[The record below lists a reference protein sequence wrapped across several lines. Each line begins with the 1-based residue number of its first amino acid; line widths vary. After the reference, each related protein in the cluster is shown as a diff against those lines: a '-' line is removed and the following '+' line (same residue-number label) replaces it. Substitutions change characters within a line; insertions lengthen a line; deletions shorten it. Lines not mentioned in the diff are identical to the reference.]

1 MEREINTDIDVELI
15 GRLDAVPVIL
25 EVFARITGMR
35 FTAIARVTD
44 TEWTACAVY
53 DRINFGLKPGGK
65 LVLESTICN
74 EIRQHHQ
81 PVIFGHASKHPHFS
95 THATPRIYGL
105 ESYVS
110 VPIFFS
116 DGSFFGTLCAID
128 PEPAKLDDPTLLATL
143 QLFTKLI
150 ASQYEAELK
159 RLQAENAL
167 LSAQEAA
174 RLREQF
180 VAVLSHDLR
189 NPVHSISIG
198 ADFLELKLPDGPE
211 RRMAAHMQR
220 SCKRVIDLIDS
231 TLDFAHGR
239 LGGGISLT
247 LENGTTLV
255 PEVKHVISEIQ
266 RAHPERVIELATSLP
281 KRVICDTRRVSQLLG
296 NLLSNAI
303 SYGARHAP
311 ILVSLHSDAT
321 SFELTV
327 ENQGAPIDPGKI
339 ERLFQPFT
347 RGTSSLP
354 AQGLGLGLYIAAEIA
369 RAHGGAMSATSDA
382 SATRFTFRMPL
393 QTVAAM
399 LGSERLEANL

>member
-1 MEREINTDIDVELI
+1 MEREINTDIDVQLI

-25 EVFARITGMR
+25 EVFSRITGMR

-44 TEWTACAVY
+44 SEWIACAVY

-95 THATPRIYGL
+95 THATPRLYRL

-110 VPIFFS
+110 IPIFFS

-128 PEPAKLDDPTLLATL
+128 PEPARLDDPTLLATL

-159 RLQAENAL
+159 RMQAETAL
-167 LSAQEAA
+167 LSAQETA

-198 ADFLELKLPDGPE
+198 ADFLELKLPEGPE
-211 RRMAAHMQR
+211 RRMAEHMQR
-220 SCKRVIDLIDS
+220 SCKRVINLIDS

-247 LENGTTLV
+247 IDNGDTLLA
-255 PEVKHVISEIQ
+255 EVRHVISEIQ
-266 RAHPERVIELATSLP
+266 RAHPQRSIQLSTTLPQRVVGDA
-281 KRVICDTRRVSQLLG
+281 KRISQLLG

-303 SYGARHAP
+303 NYGEP
-311 ILVSLHSDAT
+311 GTPVLVSLVSDAAG
-321 SFELTV
+321 FELTV
-327 ENQGAPIDPGKI
+327 ENQGTPIDQGKI

-354 AQGLGLGLYIAAEIA
+354 AQGLGLGLYIASEIA
-369 RAHGGAMSATSDA
+369 KAHGGAMSATSDA
-382 SATRFTFRMPL
+382 SRTCFAFRMPL
-393 QTVAAM
+393 DSAAAAQA
-399 LGSERLEANL
+399 R

>member
-1 MEREINTDIDVELI
+1 MEREINTDIDVQLI

-25 EVFARITGMR
+25 EVFSRITGMR

-44 TEWTACAVY
+44 SEWIACAVY

-95 THATPRIYGL
+95 THATPRLYGL

-110 VPIFFS
+110 IPIFFS

-128 PEPAKLDDPTLLATL
+128 PEPARLDDPTLLATL

-159 RLQAENAL
+159 RMHAETAL
-167 LSAQEAA
+167 LSAQETA

-198 ADFLELKLPDGPE
+198 ADFLELKLPEGPE
-211 RRMAAHMQR
+211 RRMAEHMQR

-247 LENGTTLV
+247 IDNGDTLLA
-255 PEVKHVISEIQ
+255 EVRHVISEIQ
-266 RAHPERVIELATSLP
+266 RAHPQRSIQLSTTLPQRVVGDA
-281 KRVICDTRRVSQLLG
+281 KRISQLLG

-303 SYGARHAP
+303 NYGEP
-311 ILVSLHSDAT
+311 GTPVLVSLVSDAAG
-321 SFELTV
+321 FELTV
-327 ENQGAPIDPGKI
+327 ENQGTPIDQGKI

-354 AQGLGLGLYIAAEIA
+354 AQGLGLGLYIASEIA
-369 RAHGGAMSATSDA
+369 KAHGGAMSATSDA
-382 SATRFTFRMPL
+382 SRTCFAFRMPL
-393 QTVAAM
+393 DSAAAAQA
-399 LGSERLEANL
+399 R